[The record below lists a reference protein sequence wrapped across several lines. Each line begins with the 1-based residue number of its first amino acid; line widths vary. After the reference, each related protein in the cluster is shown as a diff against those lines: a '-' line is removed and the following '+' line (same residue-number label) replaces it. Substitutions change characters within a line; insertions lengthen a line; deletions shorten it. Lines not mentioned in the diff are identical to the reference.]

1 MKLFKLFKTKYNS
14 MFYGDTVE
22 VLSGIRQTLND
33 CSGILSKTSLDNYS
47 NNFQLCGDSF
57 EHVVEIIDSF
67 LSSWE
72 SDEYNV
78 CNTLKSIKEYIEY
91 YIRLCDSS
99 SPSNYNI
106 NRKYMIE
113 SIETVSLTIGSKLR
127 YLVKS
132 YKESN

>member
-22 VLSGIRQTLND
+22 VLSGIKQTLND
-33 CSGILSKTSLDNYS
+33 CLGILSKTSLDDYNV
-47 NNFQLCGDSF
+47 NFQLCGDSF
-57 EHVVEIIDSF
+57 ERVTGIINRF
-67 LSSWE
+67 LSTWE

-78 CNTLKSIKEYIEY
+78 CSSLKSIKDYVEY
-91 YIRLCDSS
+91 YTRLCDSS
-99 SPSNYNI
+99 SPSNYNM
-106 NRKYMIE
+106 NKKYMVD
-113 SIETVSLTIGSKLR
+113 SIKTVSLTIDSKLR